1 MNVTVLKYVP
11 TGVDGKP
18 RDSCDGCGDA
28 IWSEGALK
36 VAGIPGLY
44 CGVGCVETYLF
55 GADRCRWCG
64 SNMED
69 RQYTSIDSRLCS
81 EDCSESYYTYVRG
94 DRTAA
99 LGTGKRFLIWLHA
112 HQPATYQ
119 KLANVPDLC
128 ELETRRAA

>member
-11 TGVDGKP
+11 TGVDCKP
-18 RDSCDGCGDA
+18 RGSCDGCGDA

-55 GADRCRWCG
+55 GADRRRWCG

-69 RQYTSIDSRLCS
+69 RPYTSVDSRLCS
-81 EDCSESYYTYVRG
+81 EDCSESY
-94 DRTAA
+94 
-99 LGTGKRFLIWLHA
+99 
-112 HQPATYQ
+112 
-119 KLANVPDLC
+119 
-128 ELETRRAA
+128 